1 MYLWEPRSWA
11 MLLGA
16 MRPRIDTLLVTI
28 DTLLLHTR
36 LSKVYACLQI
46 LFYE

>member
-1 MYLWEPRSWA
+1 

-36 LSKVYACLQI
+36 LRNASVMFMLVPQI
-46 LFYE
+46 LLYE